1 MSRVLGYGMISML
14 EIHSLRLLMQNNI
27 EQWLSYLQGKRFG
40 SSIISFP
47 HISTLYNT
55 IKLDPKISLISHTYG
70 VFSCQSLVTDLL
82 TIRQKHISYVIL
94 AFIAFAIFILRN
106 RLSQSVV

>member
-55 IKLDPKISLISHTYG
+55 IKLDPKISLYG